1 MSGEY
6 ALRVLKDELRER
18 KLNVQTYEQRPDN
31 IMAPTITKLKNQ
43 IYDLEFAIEILDEYQ
58 DKD

>member
-18 KLNVQTYEQRPDN
+18 KLNVQTYEQRLDN
-31 IMAPTITKLKNQ
+31 IMAPTIAKLKNQ